1 MHFTQIEIYTKQY
14 QLHSM
19 FSNCR
24 IELSQ
29 VATFS
34 CHLLVVL
41 GGQLQRKRDTNCFIP
56 LATSSIQVFFII
68 PTNLYTKYVLQL
80 LQCIEIKTL
89 KTITKDEKTEDHYTF
104 DKSIP
109 RIDSLIFYNFYKFF
123 HKFKYKLFVYLIRQ
137 QRKKI
142 KYSLT

>member
-1 MHFTQIEIYTKQY
+1 MY
-14 QLHSM
+14 S
-19 FSNCR
+19 
-24 IELSQ
+24 
-29 VATFS
+29 
-34 CHLLVVL
+34 
-41 GGQLQRKRDTNCFIP
+41 
-56 LATSSIQVFFII
+56 
-68 PTNLYTKYVLQL
+68 L

-123 HKFKYKLFVYLIRQ
+123 HKFKLFVYLIRQ

>member
-1 MHFTQIEIYTKQY
+1 MY
-14 QLHSM
+14 S
-19 FSNCR
+19 
-24 IELSQ
+24 
-29 VATFS
+29 
-34 CHLLVVL
+34 
-41 GGQLQRKRDTNCFIP
+41 
-56 LATSSIQVFFII
+56 
-68 PTNLYTKYVLQL
+68 L

-104 DKSIP
+104 DKSIS